1 MRAAVAAVSCCVALA
16 ACGGGAAGP
25 SGPAPASPPA
35 GPAVDLGLVA
45 GYAATLVLDK
55 LMNPSGVSFAP
66 DGALTVCDSG
76 HGRVIVVRG
85 GTPTDYVTGFA
96 TEFWKLDPDKK
107 MDRYKLGPLSAVWL
121 GTTLAV
127 SDGGHSDGTD
137 AIAFFERAGTAADG
151 ERTNSVP
158 PTTQDPADKGEG
170 NNTGM
175 ALAPDGDTLWI
186 CGHGIDTKTWIL
198 RAQRSTKT
206 LEPWLSADDNGIA
219 VNAPMQ
225 ILVEDVGHLLV
236 IYSGTGGKEDGL
248 IVRWDVAAKKP
259 LAQWTLPGLVD
270 PMGMARIPGGEDLA
284 VVDNNWA
291 LTKVNEGRLARV
303 TLPEGGGVA
312 TVTVIGT
319 KLRGPVSCAFGPDGR
334 LYIAQ
339 LGAEFDKD
347 LGQVVAVSGF

>member
-1 MRAAVAAVSCCVALA
+1 MRLAVVASLPVLIA
-16 ACGGGAAGP
+16 ACGGGRAT
-25 SGPAPASPPA
+25 PAPSEA
-35 GPAVDLGLVA
+35 AVDLGLA
-45 GYAATLVLDK
+45 SGYSATLVLDK

-76 HGRVIVVRG
+76 HGRVIVVRDG
-85 GTPTDYVTGFA
+85 KPTDHLTGFA
-96 TEFWKLDPDKK
+96 TEFWKLDPEKK
-107 MDRYKLGPLSAVWL
+107 VDRYKLGPLSAIWL

-127 SDGGHSDGTD
+127 SDGGHSDGSD
-137 AIAFFERAGTAADG
+137 AIVFYAQAGTAADG

-158 PTTQDPADKGEG
+158 PTTQEAADRGEG

-175 ALAPDGDTLWI
+175 ALAPDGDTLWV
-186 CGHGIDTKTWIL
+186 CGHGVDSKTWLL
-198 RAQRSTKT
+198 RAQRSTKK
-206 LEPWLSADDNGIA
+206 LEPWIAADEHGIA

-225 ILVEDVGHLLV
+225 ALVESAERVLV
-236 IYSGTGGKEDGL
+236 IYSGAGGKEDGL
-248 IVRWDVAAKKP
+248 IVRWDVVAKKP

-270 PMGMARIPGGEDLA
+270 PMGLARIPGSDEFA

-291 LTKVNEGRLARV
+291 LTQVNEGRLARV
-303 TLPEGGGVA
+303 KLPEGGGAA

-319 KLRGPVSCAFGPDGR
+319 KLRGPVSCAFGPDRR

-347 LGQVVAVSGF
+347 LGQVVAVAGF